1 MMEIQIF
8 SGHND
13 FVESQLCWMSTKW
26 SRDMEKVL
34 YYGSIT
40 FLTSELQS
48 VITAQTSH
56 LTSSIQVSRG
66 DRLVIYHPCSFCTV
80 WLVCHFL

>member
-1 MMEIQIF
+1 MMEIHIS
-8 SGHND
+8 SGQCN
-13 FVESQLCWMSTKW
+13 FVESRLCWMSTKW

-48 VITAQTSH
+48 VITAQT
-56 LTSSIQVSRG
+56 TFSIQVSR
-66 DRLVIYHPCSFCTV
+66 H
-80 WLVCHFL
+80 